1 MAASLIGSYTAKFD
15 MSSRIKIPEKFRET
29 IESQYG
35 KEVVIT
41 SLTDEA
47 VQLYPLPVWEEMTGV
62 AKAGA
67 IHLRPDVRK
76 FMLRVNRKGNKLTI
90 DSKGRVLINQN
101 LRDKAK
107 LPEEVEVIGLSNH
120 LEIWNKDVLDASL
133 EARPLTDEDFENIAR
148 LVPQGKQ
155 E

>member
-47 VQLYPLPVWEEMTGV
+47 VQLYPLPVWEDMTGV

-90 DSKGRVLINQN
+90 DSKGRVLINQS

-133 EARPLTDEDFENIAR
+133 EARPLTDEDFESIAR

>member
-1 MAASLIGSYTAKFD
+1 MAASLIGSYTARFD

-90 DSKGRVLINQN
+90 DSKGRVLINQS

-133 EARPLTDEDFENIAR
+133 EAKPLTDEDFESIAR